1 MRTACTLA
9 VLLVCHMAARAARPA
24 DVEPPKNDATTR
36 STGRVMVVRIE
47 PGGKV
52 DIQGS
57 IPEDVMKMVEEARR
71 KAVVDV
77 EQARKSAEQARKSAE
92 QARSQAQRAADAV
105 GTFDTQGTIVVVGPD
120 GVTHTQAFRVGAGNA
135 PGLQFDIVKSLEAA
149 GVGLCEQDR
158 ARLMRALPAVAPVPP
173 PFPPAPHM
181 PAVSRVP
188 GAPPVPPVGNAA
200 LPAMETIAG
209 KLDRIL
215 ERLEKLEQDVAAI
228 KSPKGSD

>member
-9 VLLVCHMAARAARPA
+9 VLLVCHMAARAAQPA

-77 EQARKSAEQARKSAE
+77 EQARKSAE

-158 ARLMRALPAVAPVPP
+158 TRLMRALPAVAPVPP
-173 PFPPAPHM
+173 ASPPAPPM
-181 PAVSRVP
+181 PRVP

-215 ERLEKLEQDVAAI
+215 ERLEKLEQDVARL